1 MNRLVLGVLLG
12 LGFGALDVAL
22 MLPLSFPDKRT
33 ALAAAFLDR
42 FAIGFLSAQVSLPL
56 PHWAVGAVVGLLVSL
71 PSAVVTK
78 AYVPILV
85 VGLVGGAICGL
96 IVGKW
101 GAS

>member
-1 MNRLVLGVLLG
+1 MNRLVMGVLLG
-12 LGFGALDVAL
+12 LGFGAVDVAL

-42 FAIGFLSAQVSLPL
+42 FAIGFLSSQASMPL
-56 PHWAVGAVVGLLVSL
+56 PHWAGGAVIGLLVSL

-78 AYVPILV
+78 VYLPIVV
-85 VGLVGGAICGL
+85 VGLVGGAICGF
-96 IVGKW
+96 IAGKW